1 MVTKKVRTEYMKKF
15 KDPKWDSF
23 SKCYEDCLKYRL
35 TRRVMEGAHRP
46 WFWEGWEG
54 SSESSG
60 WSTPLGRGSR
70 VGPLSVASP
79 DTTEVTQRLME
90 LRTTPGPKHCSGAE
104 ESEEETGG
112 GGGAKTDTAV
122 VQNGPNEVNANANDS
137 SAVNGF
143 HDDTPTDNGPIDS
156 ASSDGEILQPRAR
169 QRPRRR
175 PQKTEPGQ
183 NQVQTQGQRGG
194 KTRAKSQPPAISRER
209 ESRLDW
215 TQKHM
220 EARRTPIDS
229 HTSDVCV
236 QTGRPR
242 TGLRSHMRRTRSADL
257 DKIRKNQL
265 SVSDSPWVTEYMRCF
280 SARIR

>member
-1 MVTKKVRTEYMKKF
+1 MMTKKVRTEYMKKF

-23 SKCYEDCLKYRL
+23 SKCYEDSLKYRL

-46 WFWEGWEG
+46 WFWEAWES

-60 WSTPLGRGSR
+60 WSTPMGRVNR
-70 VGPLSVASP
+70 VGPLNVAPP
-79 DTTEVTQRLME
+79 DTAEVTQKLTE
-90 LRTTPGPKHCSGAE
+90 LRTSPGPKQCSGAE
-104 ESEEETGG
+104 ESEGEP
-112 GGGAKTDTAV
+112 GGGAKTDAAV
-122 VQNGPNEVNANANDS
+122 VQNGPSQANNSA
-137 SAVNGF
+137 AVNGF

-156 ASSDGEILQPRAR
+156 ASSDGESLRPRPR

-183 NQVQTQGQRGG
+183 VQVQSRGVSDAAVR
-194 KTRAKSQPPAISRER
+194 KTRAKSQPPTNRDR

-215 TQKHM
+215 TQRHM
-220 EARRTPIDS
+220 EVRRTPNDS

-257 DKIRKNQL
+257 DKLRKTQL
-265 SVSDSPWVTEYMRCF
+265 SVADSPWVTEYMRCF
-280 SARIR
+280 SARVR